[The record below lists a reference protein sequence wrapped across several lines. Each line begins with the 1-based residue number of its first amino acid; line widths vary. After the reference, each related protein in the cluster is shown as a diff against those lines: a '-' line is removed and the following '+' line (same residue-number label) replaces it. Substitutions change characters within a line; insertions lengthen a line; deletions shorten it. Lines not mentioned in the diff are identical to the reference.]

1 MPAGSHYMEK
11 MIHEA
16 NSPTKPPNSPQGVQA
31 PSPSSSSR
39 RPRSSS
45 AFKRRSV
52 QRSLQKPAWDSWGFS
67 KLPSEADGTCPD
79 PGAPPTRDALKALTA
94 SWLPTRKGFVKPELA
109 RSNDGFSHSHRH
121 KTRSKHAN
129 SQQRFP
135 SRASKA
141 KGKGQLA
148 NQDKAQT
155 ECDPAAVNDT
165 RASVPHSFLQPI
177 LHSQSRNV
185 LPGQK
190 GDTDTESKQS
200 GVAQSGKVKSKRKT
214 KGGSRK
220 AAQRAQHAAVCQEE
234 QGQRPE
240 QTLPRV
246 IATDS
251 AQGQSRYVSPVQS
264 PHRRRP
270 QSSGSP
276 AVCDSSFIIMP
287 GSAHGRNQ
295 AEPVGPAGSA
305 QHSPAQRSG

>member
-1 MPAGSHYMEK
+1 MDK

-16 NSPTKPPNSPQGVQA
+16 NSATKPPNSPQGVQA

-45 AFKRRSV
+45 ASKRCSA
-52 QRSLQKPAWDSWGFS
+52 QRTLQKPAWDSWGFS
-67 KLPSEADGTCPD
+67 KLPSEADGTSPD
-79 PGAPPTRDALKALTA
+79 PEAPPTRAALKALTA
-94 SWLPTRKGFVKPELA
+94 SWSPTRKGFVKPELA

-121 KTRSKHAN
+121 KSHSKHVN
-129 SQQRFP
+129 SHQQSP
-135 SRASKA
+135 NHVSKA
-141 KGKGQLA
+141 RLKRQQP

-155 ECDPAAVNDT
+155 ECDPAAVNDSH
-165 RASVPHSFLQPI
+165 ASVPHSFLQPI

-190 GDTDTESKQS
+190 RDTDTESKQS
-200 GVAQSGKVKSKRKT
+200 GVAQSEKVKSKRKT

-251 AQGQSRYVSPVQS
+251 AQGQGRYISPMQS
-264 PHRRRP
+264 PHRGRP
-270 QSSGSP
+270 QSGSP
-276 AVCDSSFIIMP
+276 AVHDSSFIIMP
-287 GSAHGRNQ
+287 GSAHARNQ
-295 AEPVGPAGSA
+295 SEPVGPAGSA
-305 QHSPAQRSG
+305 QHSPSQRSG

>member
-1 MPAGSHYMEK
+1 MDK

-39 RPRSSS
+39 RPHSSFAS
-45 AFKRRSV
+45 KRCST
-52 QRSLQKPAWDSWGFS
+52 QRTSQKPAWDSWGFS
-67 KLPSEADGTCPD
+67 KLPSEADGTSPD

-94 SWLPTRKGFVKPELA
+94 CWSPTRKGFVKPELA

-121 KTRSKHAN
+121 KSRSKHAN
-129 SQQRFP
+129 SRQQ
-135 SRASKA
+135 SLNHASKA
-141 KGKGQLA
+141 KLNSQQQ
-148 NQDKAQT
+148 NHDKAQT
-155 ECDPAAVNDT
+155 EGDAAAMTDT
-165 RASVPHSFLQPI
+165 GALVPHSFLQPI

-185 LPGQK
+185 LPGHK
-190 GDTDTESKQS
+190 HDTDTESKQS
-200 GVAQSGKVKSKRKT
+200 GVAQSEKVRSKRKT

-234 QGQRPE
+234 QGPE

-251 AQGQSRYVSPVQS
+251 AQGQGRYISPMQS
-264 PHRRRP
+264 PHRGRP

-276 AVCDSSFIIMP
+276 AAPDSSFIIMP
-287 GSAHGRNQ
+287 GSAHGRKQ
-295 AEPVGPAGSA
+295 AEPAGPAGSA
-305 QHSPAQRSG
+305 QHSPSQRSG